1 MMNKIL
7 IILFALTVTIASCGP
22 SQEELASKAFSKAE
36 DLYRSKKFNDTKLL
50 LDSIIESFPGQ
61 TEFVTRSKDL
71 LRKIRISEQEQ
82 NLVFLDSLLQAKEK
96 ELEPMMKNFIK
107 SDEYGGKTILIHKRQ
122 KPENSYSRTF
132 IRAHLDIDGNFYIS
146 SRYTGGHWIYHDQV
160 KVYNK
165 DQSALTEKIPED
177 GFLNRRFEDGG
188 TKWEIVSYKNGK
200 DNGVIDFIA
209 ANWDKPLKVQY
220 RGKKYYYI
228 VMEKFD
234 KEAIRDANEIS
245 YVLKEIK
252 RIKEEMKN
260 VRQQLSQLKPN
271 P

>member
-1 MMNKIL
+1 MNRKLIL
-7 IILFALTVTIASCGP
+7 PLLILAFIATNCGP
-22 SQEELASKAFSKAE
+22 SSEEMAAKAFNKAE
-36 DLYRSKKFNDTKLL
+36 KLYNEKHFNDTKLL
-50 LDSIIESFPGQ
+50 LDSIIETFPGQ
-61 TEFVTRSKDL
+61 IEYVTRSKDL

-82 NLVFLDSLLQAKEK
+82 NLVFLDSLLKAREE
-96 ELEPMMKNFIK
+96 ELKPMMKNFIK
-107 SDEYGGKTILIHKRQ
+107 TKEYGDKVILIHKRQ
-122 KPENSYSRTF
+122 RPENSYNRTF
-132 IRAHLDIDGNFYIS
+132 IRAHLDMDGNFYIS
-146 SRYTGGHWIYHDQV
+146 SRYTGDHWIYHNQV

-165 DQSALTEKIPED
+165 DKSALTDKIPED

-188 TKWEIVSYKNGK
+188 TKWEIVSYKDGK

-252 RIKEEMKN
+252 RIKEEIKN
-260 VRQQLSQLKPN
+260 VKQELSQLKPKS
-271 P
+271 